1 MEKEKLLEL
10 LEPQAPKEVLDTI
23 RDEVKELH
31 PATLADLMD
40 QFEDEELLPIFNTLD
55 PDQKVAVFQHLSD
68 SAQQHLATSMKFN
81 RLVNLVSKMSHDDR
95 VDLLQTLD
103 DDLSETVIRSLAKA
117 ERDDVIRLSTYEEGT
132 AGAVMT
138 SDYAWVYKD
147 SSVREAIKKIK
158 REAPDKETIYTIYVL
173 GENRELVGFVSLRE
187 LMLATLNDK
196 VEDLMTKDLISVQ
209 ASDTQEKAAELLS
222 KYDLIAI
229 PVQDENGKLLGIIT
243 FDDVMD
249 VLEEEATDDFHK
261 MGSVSLGKMTLAE
274 ASIGAMILKRSPWLL
289 ILVFMN
295 LFSGAGIAY
304 FESTIEAVVALVFF
318 LPLLIDSGGNAGSQA
333 ATLMVRALA
342 TGTVKMAD
350 WFRLLGK
357 EIFIALGIGILM
369 ALAVSGIGY
378 YRGGTEV
385 AFVVSL
391 TMIIV
396 VMFGSLIGMLL
407 PFGLQRFNLDPA
419 TASAPLVTSIADIG
433 GVLIYF
439 SIATWYLGVGVAA

>member
-10 LEPQAPKEVLDTI
+10 LEPQAPQKILDVI
-23 RDEVKELH
+23 RDEVSELH

-40 QFEDEELLPIFNTLD
+40 QFDDEDILPIFNTLD
-55 PDQKVAVFQHLSD
+55 IEQKVAVFHHLNEST
-68 SAQQHLATSMKFN
+68 QQQLAVTMRFQ
-81 RLVNLVSKMSHDDR
+81 RLVKLVSLMSHDDR
-95 VDLLQTLD
+95 VDLLQSLD
-103 DDLSETVIRSLAKA
+103 DELRETVIRSLAKA
-117 ERDDVIRLSTYEEGT
+117 EREDIVRLSNYEEGT

-138 SDYAWVYKD
+138 SDYVWVYRD

-173 GENRELVGFVSLRE
+173 GDNRELVGFVSLRE

-196 VEDLMTKDLISVQ
+196 VEELMTTDLISVH
-209 ASDTQEKAAELLS
+209 AAESQEKSAELLS
-222 KYDLIAI
+222 KYDLIAL
-229 PVQDENGKLLGIIT
+229 PVQDDGGSLLGIIT

-261 MGSVSLGKMTLAE
+261 MGSVSLGKMTLAD
-274 ASIGAMILKRSPWLL
+274 AGIFAMIFRRVPWLL

-295 LFSGAGIAY
+295 IFSGAGIAY
-304 FESTIEAVVALVFF
+304 FEGTIQAAVALVFF

-342 TGTVKMAD
+342 TGTVKMKD
-350 WFRLLGK
+350 WFWLLGK
-357 EIFIALGIGILM
+357 EVVIALGIGLLM
-369 ALAVSGIGY
+369 AAAVSFIGY
-378 YRGGTEV
+378 YRGGVEV

-391 TMIIV
+391 TMMIV
-396 VMFGSLIGMLL
+396 VLFGSLVGMSL
-407 PFGLQRFNLDPA
+407 PFGLQRLNLDPA

-433 GVLIYF
+433 GVFIYF
-439 SIATWYLGVGVAA
+439 SIATWYLGVG

>member
-10 LEPQAPKEVLDTI
+10 LEPQAPQKILDVI
-23 RDEVKELH
+23 RDEVSELH

-40 QFEDEELLPIFNTLD
+40 QFDDEDILPIFNTLD
-55 PDQKVAVFQHLSD
+55 IEQKVAVFHHLSE
-68 SAQQHLATSMKFN
+68 STQQQLAVTMRFQ
-81 RLVNLVSKMSHDDR
+81 RLVKLVSLMSHDDR
-95 VDLLQTLD
+95 VDLMQSLD
-103 DDLSETVIRSLAKA
+103 DELRETVIRSLAKA
-117 ERDDVIRLSTYEEGT
+117 EREDIVRLSNYEEGT

-138 SDYAWVYKD
+138 SDYVWVYRD

-173 GENRELVGFVSLRE
+173 GNNRELVGFVSLRE

-196 VEDLMTKDLISVQ
+196 VEELMTTDLISVH
-209 ASDTQEKAAELLS
+209 AAESQETSAELLS
-222 KYDLIAI
+222 KYDLIAL
-229 PVQDENGKLLGIIT
+229 PVQDDGGSLLGIIT

-261 MGSVSLGKMTLAE
+261 MGSVSLGKMTLAD
-274 ASIGAMILKRSPWLL
+274 AGIFAMIFRRVPWLL

-295 LFSGAGIAY
+295 IFSGAGIAY
-304 FESTIEAVVALVFF
+304 FEGTIQAAVALVFF

-342 TGTVKMAD
+342 TGTVKMKD
-350 WFRLLGK
+350 WFWLLGK
-357 EIFIALGIGILM
+357 EVVIALGIGLLM
-369 ALAVSGIGY
+369 AAAVSFIGY
-378 YRGGTEV
+378 YRGGVEV

-391 TMIIV
+391 TMMIV
-396 VMFGSLIGMLL
+396 VLFGSLVGMSL
-407 PFGLQRFNLDPA
+407 PFGLQRLNLDPA

-433 GVLIYF
+433 GVFIYF
-439 SIATWYLGVGVAA
+439 SIATWYLGVG

>member
-10 LEPQAPKEVLDTI
+10 LEPQAPDEVLDII
-23 RDEVKELH
+23 RSEVNELH
-31 PATLADLMD
+31 PASLADLID
-40 QFEDEELLPIFNTLD
+40 QFDDEELLPIFNTLD
-55 PDQKVAVFQHLSD
+55 LDQKVAVFHHLSD
-68 SAQQHLATSMKFN
+68 SSQQYLATSMKFN
-81 RLVNLVSKMSHDDR
+81 RLVKLVSTMSHDDR
-95 VDLLQTLD
+95 VDLLQSID
-103 DDLSETVIRSLAKA
+103 DKLSELVIRSLAKA
-117 ERDDVIRLSTYEEGT
+117 EREDVIRLSTYEEGT

-138 SDYAWVYKD
+138 SDYVWVYKEN
-147 SSVREAIKKIK
+147 SVREAIKKIK

-173 GENRELVGFVSLRE
+173 GDNRELVGFVSLRE
-187 LMLATLNDK
+187 LMLATLNEK
-196 VEDLMTKDLISVQ
+196 VGDLMTIDLISVQ
-209 ASDTQEKAAELLS
+209 TSDAQEKAAELLS
-222 KYDLIAI
+222 KYDLIAL
-229 PVQDENGKLLGIIT
+229 PVLDEGDKLLGIIT

-261 MGSVSLGKMTLAE
+261 MGSVSLGKMSLAD
-274 ASIGAMILKRSPWLL
+274 AGIWQMIVKRLPWLL

-295 LFSGAGIAY
+295 IFSGAGIAY
-304 FESTIEAVVALVFF
+304 FENTIEAVVALVFF

-342 TGTVKMAD
+342 TGTVRMKD

-357 EIFIALGIGILM
+357 EIFIALGIGIFM

-378 YRGGTEV
+378 YRGGVEV
-385 AFVVSL
+385 AVVVSA

-396 VMFGSLIGMLL
+396 VLFGSLVGMSL
-407 PFGLQRFNLDPA
+407 PFGLQKFNLDPA

-439 SIATWYLGVGVAA
+439 GLATWYLGL

>member
-10 LEPQAPKEVLDTI
+10 LEPQAPEEILKVI
-23 RDEVKELH
+23 RDEVSELH

-40 QFEDEELLPIFNTLD
+40 EFGDEDILPIFNTLD
-55 PDQKVAVFQHLSD
+55 LDQKVAVFHHLSD
-68 SAQQHLATSMKFN
+68 STQQHLATTMKFK
-81 RLVNLVSKMSHDDR
+81 RLVKLVSLMSHDDR
-95 VDLLQTLD
+95 VDLLQNLD
-103 DDLSETVIRSLAKA
+103 DELSETVIRSLAKA
-117 ERDDVIRLSTYEEGT
+117 EREDVLRLSNYEEGT

-138 SDYAWVYKD
+138 SDYVWVYRD

-173 GENRELVGFVSLRE
+173 GDNRELVGFVSLRE

-196 VEDLMTKDLISVQ
+196 VEDLMTTDLVSVKVTD
-209 ASDTQEKAAELLS
+209 SQEESAELLS

-229 PVQDENGKLLGIIT
+229 PVRDEDGRLLGIIT

-261 MGSVSLGKMTLAE
+261 MGSVSLGKMSLAD
-274 ASIGAMILKRSPWLL
+274 ASIGAMILKRVPWLL

-295 LFSGAGIAY
+295 IFSGAGIAY
-304 FESTIEAVVALVFF
+304 YESTIEAMVALVFF

-342 TGTVKMAD
+342 TGTVRMKD

-357 EIFIALGIGILM
+357 EIFIALGIGIVM

-378 YRGGTEV
+378 YRGGVEV
-385 AFVVSL
+385 AAIVSV

-396 VMFGSLIGMLL
+396 VLFGSLVGMSL
-407 PFGLQRFNLDPA
+407 PFGLQILNLDPA

-433 GVLIYF
+433 GVLIYLTL
-439 SIATWYLGVGVAA
+439 ATWYLGLA

>member
-10 LEPQAPKEVLDTI
+10 LEPQAPEEILDVIRNEVS
-23 RDEVKELH
+23 ELH
-31 PATLADLMD
+31 PASLADLMD
-40 QFEDEELLPIFNTLD
+40 EFENEDILPIFNTLD
-55 PDQKVAVFQHLSD
+55 LEQKVAVFHHLSD
-68 SAQQHLATSMKFN
+68 STQQHLATAMKFK
-81 RLVNLVSKMSHDDR
+81 RLVNLVSLMSHDDR
-95 VDLLQTLD
+95 VDLLQNLD
-103 DDLSETVIRSLAKA
+103 DELSETVIRSLAKA
-117 ERDDVIRLSTYEEGT
+117 EREDVLRLSNYEEGT

-138 SDYAWVYKD
+138 SDYVWVYREN
-147 SSVREAIKKIK
+147 SVREAIKKIK

-196 VEDLMTKDLISVQ
+196 VEDLMTTDLVSVKVTD
-209 ASDTQEKAAELLS
+209 SQEESAELLS

-229 PVQDENGKLLGIIT
+229 PVQDEDERLLGIIT

-261 MGSVSLGKMTLAE
+261 MGSVSLGKMSLAD
-274 ASIGAMILKRSPWLL
+274 ASIGAMILKRVPWLL

-295 LFSGAGIAY
+295 IFSGAGIAY
-304 FESTIEAVVALVFF
+304 YESTIEAMVALVFF

-342 TGTVKMAD
+342 TGTVRMKD

-357 EIFIALGIGILM
+357 EIFIALGIGLIM
-369 ALAVSGIGY
+369 ALAVSGIGFV
-378 YRGGTEV
+378 RGGLEV
-385 AFVVSL
+385 AIIVST

-396 VMFGSLIGMLL
+396 VLFGSLVGMSL
-407 PFGLQRFNLDPA
+407 PFGLQRLNLDPA

-433 GVLIYF
+433 GVLIYLTL
-439 SIATWYLGVGVAA
+439 ATWYLGLA

>member
-10 LEPQAPKEVLDTI
+10 LEPQAPKEILDVI
-23 RDEVKELH
+23 RDEVSELH

-40 QFEDEELLPIFNTLD
+40 DFEDEEILPIFNTLD
-55 PDQKVAVFQHLSD
+55 LDQKVAVFHHLSD
-68 SAQQHLATSMKFN
+68 STQQQLATTMKFN
-81 RLVNLVSKMSHDDR
+81 RLVKLVSLMSHDDR
-95 VDLLQTLD
+95 VDLLQNLD
-103 DDLSETVIRSLAKA
+103 DELSETVIRSLAKA
-117 ERDDVIRLSTYEEGT
+117 EREDILRLSNYEEGT

-138 SDYAWVYKD
+138 SDYVWIYQD
-147 SSVREAIKKIK
+147 NSVREAIKKIK

-173 GENRELVGFVSLRE
+173 GENRELVGFVSLRD

-196 VEDLMTKDLISVQ
+196 VEDIMTKDLVSVDVND
-209 ASDTQEKAAELLS
+209 SQEESAELLS
-222 KYDLIAI
+222 KYDLIAL
-229 PVQDENGKLLGIIT
+229 PVQDKNGRLLGIIT

-261 MGSVSLGKMTLAE
+261 MGSVSLGKMSLAD
-274 ASIGAMILKRSPWLL
+274 ASIGAMILKRVPWLL

-295 LFSGAGIAY
+295 IFSGAGIAY
-304 FESTIEAVVALVFF
+304 YESTIEAMVALVFF

-342 TGTVKMAD
+342 TGTVRMKD

-357 EIFIALGIGILM
+357 EIFIALGIGIVM

-378 YRGGTEV
+378 YRGGLEI
-385 AFVVSL
+385 AAIVSA
-391 TMIIV
+391 TMVIV
-396 VMFGSLIGMLL
+396 VLFGSLVGMSL
-407 PFGLQRFNLDPA
+407 PFGLQILNLDPA

-433 GVLIYF
+433 GVLIYLTL
-439 SIATWYLGVGVAA
+439 ATWYLGLT

>member
-10 LEPQAPKEVLDTI
+10 LEPQAPEEILNVIRSEVN
-23 RDEVKELH
+23 ELH
-31 PATLADLMD
+31 PASLADLMD
-40 QFEDEELLPIFNTLD
+40 EFEDEDILPIFNTLD
-55 PDQKVAVFQHLSD
+55 LDQKVAVFHHLSD
-68 SAQQHLATSMKFN
+68 STQQHLATTMKFK
-81 RLVNLVSKMSHDDR
+81 RLVNLVALMSHDDR
-95 VDLLQTLD
+95 VDLLQNLD
-103 DDLSETVIRSLAKA
+103 DELSETVIRSLAKA
-117 ERDDVIRLSTYEEGT
+117 EREDILRLSNYEEGT

-138 SDYAWVYKD
+138 SDYVWVYRD

-173 GENRELVGFVSLRE
+173 GDNRELVGFVSLRE
-187 LMLATLNDK
+187 LMLATLNDN
-196 VEDLMTKDLISVQ
+196 VEELMTTDLVTVEATDS
-209 ASDTQEKAAELLS
+209 QEESAELLS

-229 PVQDENGKLLGIIT
+229 PVQDEDGRLLGIIT

-261 MGSVSLGKMTLAE
+261 MGSVSLGKMSLAD
-274 ASIGAMILKRSPWLL
+274 ASIWAMIVKRVPWLL

-295 LFSGAGIAY
+295 IFSGAGIAY
-304 FESTIEAVVALVFF
+304 YESTIEAMVALVFF

-342 TGTVKMAD
+342 TGTVRMKD

-357 EIFIALGIGILM
+357 EIFIALGIGFVM
-369 ALAVSGIGY
+369 AVAVSGIGF
-378 YRGGTEV
+378 YRGGIEV
-385 AFVVSL
+385 AAIVSA

-396 VMFGSLIGMLL
+396 VLFGSLVGMSL
-407 PFGLQRFNLDPA
+407 PFGLQRLNLDPA

-433 GVLIYF
+433 GVVIYLTL
-439 SIATWYLGVGVAA
+439 ATWYLGL

>member
-10 LEPQAPKEVLDTI
+10 LEPQAPDEILEVI
-23 RDEVKELH
+23 RNEVSELH

-40 QFEDEELLPIFNTLD
+40 EFEDEDILPIFNTLD
-55 PDQKVAVFQHLSD
+55 LDQKVAVFHHLSD
-68 SAQQHLATSMKFN
+68 STQQHLATTMKFQ
-81 RLVNLVSKMSHDDR
+81 RLVKLVSLMSHDDR
-95 VDLLQTLD
+95 VDLLQNLD
-103 DDLSETVIRSLAKA
+103 DELSETVIRSLAKA
-117 ERDDVIRLSTYEEGT
+117 EREDVLRLSTHEEGT

-138 SDYAWVYKD
+138 SDYVWVYRD

-173 GENRELVGFVSLRE
+173 GDNRELVGFVSLRE

-196 VEDLMTKDLISVQ
+196 VEDLMTTDLISVNVTD
-209 ASDTQEKAAELLS
+209 SQEESAELLS

-229 PVQDENGKLLGIIT
+229 PVQDDNGRLLGIIT

-261 MGSVSLGKMTLAE
+261 MGSVSLGKLSLND
-274 ASIGAMILKRSPWLL
+274 ASIWVMILKRAPWLL

-295 LFSGAGIAY
+295 IFSGAIIAFY
-304 FESTIEAVVALVFF
+304 ETTIDAMVALVFF
-318 LPLLIDSGGNAGSQA
+318 LPLLIGSGGNAGAQA

-342 TGTVKMAD
+342 TGSVRMKD

-357 EIFIALGIGILM
+357 EIFIALGIGLIM
-369 ALAVSGIGY
+369 AIAVSGIGFY
-378 YRGGTEV
+378 WGGIEV
-385 AFVVSL
+385 TAIVSGTMVV
-391 TMIIV
+391 V
-396 VMFGSLIGMLL
+396 VLFGSLVGMSL
-407 PFGLQRFNLDPA
+407 PFGLQIMNLDPA

-433 GVLIYF
+433 GVLIYLIF
-439 SIATWYLGVGVAA
+439 ATWYLGLM

>member
-10 LEPQAPKEVLDTI
+10 LEPQAPEEILDVIRNEVS
-23 RDEVKELH
+23 ELH
-31 PATLADLMD
+31 PASLADLMD
-40 QFEDEELLPIFNTLD
+40 EFENEDILPIFNTLD
-55 PDQKVAVFQHLSD
+55 LEQKVAVFHHLSD
-68 SAQQHLATSMKFN
+68 STQQHLATAMKFK
-81 RLVNLVSKMSHDDR
+81 RLVNLVSLMSHDDR
-95 VDLLQTLD
+95 VDLLQNLD
-103 DDLSETVIRSLAKA
+103 DELSETVIRSLAKA
-117 ERDDVIRLSTYEEGT
+117 EREDVLRLSNYEEGT

-138 SDYAWVYKD
+138 SDYVWIYREN
-147 SSVREAIKKIK
+147 SVREAIKKIK

-196 VEDLMTKDLISVQ
+196 VEDLMTTDLVSVKVTD
-209 ASDTQEKAAELLS
+209 SQEESAELLS

-229 PVQDENGKLLGIIT
+229 PVQDEDERLLGIIT

-261 MGSVSLGKMTLAE
+261 MGSVSLGKMSLAD
-274 ASIGAMILKRSPWLL
+274 ASIGAMILKRVPWLL

-295 LFSGAGIAY
+295 IFSGAGIAY
-304 FESTIEAVVALVFF
+304 YESTIEAMVALVFF

-342 TGTVKMAD
+342 TGTVRMKD

-357 EIFIALGIGILM
+357 EIFIALGIGLIM
-369 ALAVSGIGY
+369 ALAVSGIGFV
-378 YRGGTEV
+378 RGGLEV
-385 AFVVSL
+385 AIIVST

-396 VMFGSLIGMLL
+396 VLFGSLVGMSL
-407 PFGLQRFNLDPA
+407 PFGLQRLNLDPA

-433 GVLIYF
+433 GVLIYLTL
-439 SIATWYLGVGVAA
+439 ATWYLGLA

>member
-10 LEPQAPKEVLDTI
+10 LEPQAPEEILDVIRSEVS
-23 RDEVKELH
+23 ELH
-31 PATLADLMD
+31 PASLADLMD
-40 QFEDEELLPIFNTLD
+40 EFEDEDILPIFNTLD
-55 PDQKVAVFQHLSD
+55 LDQKVAVFHHLTD
-68 SAQQHLATSMKFN
+68 STQQHLATVMKFE
-81 RLVNLVSKMSHDDR
+81 RLVKLVSLMSHDDR
-95 VDLLQTLD
+95 VDLLQNLD
-103 DDLSETVIRSLAKA
+103 EELSETVIRSLAKA
-117 ERDDVIRLSTYEEGT
+117 EREDILRLSNYEEGT

-138 SDYAWVYKD
+138 SDYVWVYRE

-173 GENRELVGFVSLRE
+173 GDNRELVGFVSLRE

-196 VEDLMTKDLISVQ
+196 VEELMTTDVVSVK
-209 ASDTQEKAAELLS
+209 ATDSQEESAELLS

-229 PVQDENGKLLGIIT
+229 PVQDEAGRLLGIIT

-261 MGSVSLGKMTLAE
+261 MGSVSLGKMTLAD
-274 ASIGAMILKRSPWLL
+274 ASVWAMIVKRVPWLL

-295 LFSGAGIAY
+295 IFSGAGIAY
-304 FESTIEAVVALVFF
+304 YEDTINAMVALVFF

-342 TGTVKMAD
+342 TGTVRMKD

-357 EIFIALGIGILM
+357 EIFIALGIGLLM

-378 YRGGTEV
+378 YRGGIEV
-385 AFVVSL
+385 ATIVSV

-396 VMFGSLIGMLL
+396 VLFGSLVGMSL
-407 PFGLQRFNLDPA
+407 PFGLQRLNLDPA

-433 GVLIYF
+433 GVLIYLTM
-439 SIATWYLGVGVAA
+439 ATWYLGL

>member
-10 LEPQAPKEVLDTI
+10 LEPQAPEEILDVIRNEVS
-23 RDEVKELH
+23 ELH
-31 PATLADLMD
+31 PASLADLMD
-40 QFEDEELLPIFNTLD
+40 EFENEDILPIFNTLD
-55 PDQKVAVFQHLSD
+55 LEQKVAVFHHLSD
-68 SAQQHLATSMKFN
+68 STQQHLATAMKFK
-81 RLVNLVSKMSHDDR
+81 RLVNLVSLMSHDDR
-95 VDLLQTLD
+95 VDLLQNLD
-103 DDLSETVIRSLAKA
+103 DELSETVIRSLAKA
-117 ERDDVIRLSTYEEGT
+117 EREDVLRLSNYEEGT

-138 SDYAWVYKD
+138 SDYVWIYREN
-147 SSVREAIKKIK
+147 SVREAIKKIK

-196 VEDLMTKDLISVQ
+196 VEDLMTTDLVSVKVTD
-209 ASDTQEKAAELLS
+209 SQEESAELLS

-229 PVQDENGKLLGIIT
+229 PVQDEDERLLGIIT

-261 MGSVSLGKMTLAE
+261 MGSVSLGKMSLAD
-274 ASIGAMILKRSPWLL
+274 ASIGAMILKRVPWLL

-295 LFSGAGIAY
+295 IFSGAGIAY
-304 FESTIEAVVALVFF
+304 YEATIEAMVALVFF

-342 TGTVKMAD
+342 TGTVRMKD

-357 EIFIALGIGILM
+357 EIFIALGIGLIM
-369 ALAVSGIGY
+369 ALAVSGIGFV
-378 YRGGTEV
+378 RGGLEV
-385 AFVVSL
+385 AIIVST

-396 VMFGSLIGMLL
+396 VLFGSLVGMSL
-407 PFGLQRFNLDPA
+407 PFGLQRLNLDPA

-433 GVLIYF
+433 GVLIYLTL
-439 SIATWYLGVGVAA
+439 ATWYLGLA

>member
-1 MEKEKLLEL
+1 MQKEKLLEL
-10 LEPQAPKEVLDTI
+10 LEPQAPIEVLETI
-23 RDEVKELH
+23 KSEVEELH

-40 QFEDEELLPIFNTLD
+40 QFDDEDLLPIFNTLD
-55 PDQKVAVFQHLSD
+55 MDQKVSVFHHLSEQT
-68 SAQQHLATSMKFN
+68 QQQLATSMKFG
-81 RLVNLVSKMSHDDR
+81 RLVNLVSRMSHDDR
-95 VDLLQTLD
+95 VDLLQNLD
-103 DDLSETVIRSLAKA
+103 DELSETVIRSLAKA
-117 ERDDVIRLSTYEEGT
+117 EREDIIRLSTYEEGT

-158 REAPDKETIYTIYVL
+158 REAPDKETIYTIYVIDD
-173 GENRELVGFVSLRE
+173 NRELAGFVSLRE

-196 VEDLMTKDLISVQ
+196 VEDLMTVDMISVD
-209 ASDTQEKAAELLS
+209 ANDSQEKAAELLS

-229 PVQDENGKLLGIIT
+229 PVKGKDERLLGIIT

-261 MGSVSLGKMTLAE
+261 MGSVSLGRMTLAD
-274 ASIGAMILKRSPWLL
+274 ASIWQMIIKRSPWLL

-295 LFSGAGIAY
+295 IFSGAGIAY
-304 FESTIEAVVALVFF
+304 FEDTIEAVVVLVFF

-342 TGTVKMAD
+342 TGTVRMTD
-350 WFRLLGK
+350 WFRLFGK
-357 EIFIALGIGILM
+357 EFFIALGIGIIM
-369 ALAVSGIGY
+369 ALAVSLIGY
-378 YRGGTEV
+378 YRGGIEIAVIV
-385 AFVVSL
+385 ASTMCLVVL
-391 TMIIV
+391 
-396 VMFGSLIGMLL
+396 FGSLVGMLL
-407 PFGLQRFNLDPA
+407 PFGLQRLNLDPA

-439 SIATWYLGVGVAA
+439 SIATWYLGVGAA

>member
-10 LEPQAPKEVLDTI
+10 LEPQASEEILQII
-23 RDEVKELH
+23 RDEVSELH

-40 QFEDEELLPIFNTLD
+40 QFGEGELLPIFNTLD
-55 PDQKVAVFQHLSD
+55 LEQKVAVFHHLSD
-68 SAQQHLATSMKFN
+68 SVQQHLATSMKFN
-81 RLVNLVSKMSHDDR
+81 RLVKLVSMMSHDDR
-95 VDLLQTLD
+95 VDLLQSLD
-103 DDLSETVIRSLAKA
+103 DKLSETVIRSLAKA
-117 ERDDVIRLSTYEEGT
+117 EREDILRLSNYEEGT

-138 SDYAWVYKD
+138 SDYVWVYRYN
-147 SSVREAIKKIK
+147 SVREAIKKIK

-173 GENRELVGFVSLRE
+173 GDNRELVGFVSLRE
-187 LMLATLNDK
+187 LMLATLNEK
-196 VEDLMTKDLISVQ
+196 VDDLMTTDIVRVMANES
-209 ASDTQEKAAELLS
+209 QEKSAELLS
-222 KYDLIAI
+222 KYDLIAL
-229 PVQDENGKLLGIIT
+229 PVMDEDGKLVGIIT

-261 MGSVSLGKMTLAE
+261 MGSVSLGKMNLAD
-274 ASIGAMILKRSPWLL
+274 ASIAAMIMKRLPWLL

-295 LFSGAGIAY
+295 IFSGAGIAY
-304 FESTIEAVVALVFF
+304 FENTIEAVVALVFF

-342 TGTVKMAD
+342 TGTVRLAD

-369 ALAVSGIGY
+369 AVAVSGIGY
-378 YRGGTEV
+378 YRGGVEV
-385 AFVVSL
+385 AAVVSI

-396 VMFGSLIGMLL
+396 VLFGSLVGMSL

-439 SIATWYLGVGVAA
+439 SIATWYLGVG

>member
-10 LEPQAPKEVLDTI
+10 LEPQAPEKILNVI
-23 RDEVKELH
+23 RDEVSELH

-40 QFEDEELLPIFNTLD
+40 DFEDDDILPIFNTLD
-55 PDQKVAVFQHLSD
+55 LNQKVAVFHHLSD
-68 SAQQHLATSMKFN
+68 STQQHLASTMKFK
-81 RLVNLVSKMSHDDR
+81 RLVNLVSLMSHDDR
-95 VDLLQTLD
+95 VDLLQNLD
-103 DDLSETVIRSLAKA
+103 EELSETVIRSLAKA
-117 ERDDVIRLSTYEEGT
+117 EREDILRLSNYEEGT

-138 SDYAWVYKD
+138 SDYVWVYRE

-173 GENRELVGFVSLRE
+173 GDNRELVGFVSLRE

-196 VEDLMTKDLISVQ
+196 VEELMTTDLVTVK
-209 ASDTQEKAAELLS
+209 ASDSQEESAELLS

-229 PVQDENGKLLGIIT
+229 PVQDEAGRLLGIIT

-261 MGSVSLGKMTLAE
+261 MGSVSLGKMTLAD
-274 ASIGAMILKRSPWLL
+274 ASIGAMVLKRVPWLL

-295 LFSGAGIAY
+295 IFSGAGIAY
-304 FESTIEAVVALVFF
+304 YEATIEAMVALVFF

-342 TGTVKMAD
+342 TGTVRMKD

-357 EIFIALGIGILM
+357 EIFIALGIGLVM

-378 YRGGTEV
+378 YRGGVEV
-385 AFVVSL
+385 AIIVSV

-396 VMFGSLIGMLL
+396 VLFGSLVGMSL
-407 PFGLQRFNLDPA
+407 PFGLQKLSLDPA

-433 GVLIYF
+433 GVLIYLTM
-439 SIATWYLGVGVAA
+439 ATWYLGLM

>member
-10 LEPQAPKEVLDTI
+10 LEPQAPEEILNVI
-23 RDEVKELH
+23 RDEVSELH

-40 QFEDEELLPIFNTLD
+40 EFGDEDILPIFNTLD
-55 PDQKVAVFQHLSD
+55 LDQKVAVFHHLSD
-68 SAQQHLATSMKFN
+68 STQQHLATTMKFK
-81 RLVNLVSKMSHDDR
+81 RLVKLVSLMSHDDR
-95 VDLLQTLD
+95 VDLLQNLD
-103 DDLSETVIRSLAKA
+103 DELSETVIRSLAKA
-117 ERDDVIRLSTYEEGT
+117 EREDVLRLSNYEEGT

-138 SDYAWVYKD
+138 SDYVWIYQD

-196 VEDLMTKDLISVQ
+196 VEDLMTTDLVSVKVTD
-209 ASDTQEKAAELLS
+209 SQEESAELLS

-229 PVQDENGKLLGIIT
+229 PVQDEDDRLLGIIT

-261 MGSVSLGKMTLAE
+261 MGSVSLGKMSLAD
-274 ASIGAMILKRSPWLL
+274 ASIGAMILKRVPWLL

-295 LFSGAGIAY
+295 IFSGAGIAY
-304 FESTIEAVVALVFF
+304 YESTIEAMVALVFF

-342 TGTVKMAD
+342 TGTVRMKD

-357 EIFIALGIGILM
+357 EIFIALGIGIVM

-378 YRGGTEV
+378 YRGGVEV
-385 AFVVSL
+385 AAIVSV

-396 VMFGSLIGMLL
+396 VLFGSLVGMSL
-407 PFGLQRFNLDPA
+407 PFGLQILNLDPA

-433 GVLIYF
+433 GVLIYLTL
-439 SIATWYLGVGVAA
+439 ATWYLGLM

>member
-1 MEKEKLLEL
+1 
-10 LEPQAPKEVLDTI
+10 VL
-23 RDEVKELH
+23 
-31 PATLADLMD
+31 
-40 QFEDEELLPIFNTLD
+40 
-55 PDQKVAVFQHLSD
+55 
-68 SAQQHLATSMKFN
+68 
-81 RLVNLVSKMSHDDR
+81 
-95 VDLLQTLD
+95 
-103 DDLSETVIRSLAKA
+103 
-117 ERDDVIRLSTYEEGT
+117 RLSNYEEGT

-138 SDYAWVYKD
+138 SDYVWVYRD

-173 GENRELVGFVSLRE
+173 GDNRELVGFVSLRE

-196 VEDLMTKDLISVQ
+196 VEDLMTTDLVSVKVTD
-209 ASDTQEKAAELLS
+209 SQEESAELLS

-229 PVQDENGKLLGIIT
+229 PVRDEDGRLLGIIT

-261 MGSVSLGKMTLAE
+261 MGSVSLGKMSLAD
-274 ASIGAMILKRSPWLL
+274 ASIGAMILKRVPWLL

-295 LFSGAGIAY
+295 IFSGAGIAY
-304 FESTIEAVVALVFF
+304 YESTIEAMVALVFF

-342 TGTVKMAD
+342 TGTVRMKD

-357 EIFIALGIGILM
+357 EIFIALGIGIVM

-378 YRGGTEV
+378 YRGGVEV
-385 AFVVSL
+385 AAIVSV

-396 VMFGSLIGMLL
+396 VLFGSLVGMSL
-407 PFGLQRFNLDPA
+407 PFGLQILNLDPA

-433 GVLIYF
+433 GVLIYLTL
-439 SIATWYLGVGVAA
+439 ATWYLGLA

>member
-10 LEPQAPKEVLDTI
+10 LEPQAPEEILNVI
-23 RDEVKELH
+23 RDEVSELH

-40 QFEDEELLPIFNTLD
+40 EFEDEDILPIFNTLD
-55 PDQKVAVFQHLSD
+55 LDQKVAVFHHLSD
-68 SAQQHLATSMKFN
+68 STQQHLATTMKFK
-81 RLVNLVSKMSHDDR
+81 RLVKLVSLMSHDDR
-95 VDLLQTLD
+95 VDLLQNLD
-103 DDLSETVIRSLAKA
+103 DELSETVIRSLAKA
-117 ERDDVIRLSTYEEGT
+117 EREDVLRLSNYEEGT

-138 SDYAWVYKD
+138 SDYVWVYRD

-173 GENRELVGFVSLRE
+173 GDNRELVGFVSLRE

-196 VEDLMTKDLISVQ
+196 VEDLMTTDLVSVKVTD
-209 ASDTQEKAAELLS
+209 SQEESAELLS

-229 PVQDENGKLLGIIT
+229 PVRDEDGRLLGIIT

-261 MGSVSLGKMTLAE
+261 MGSVSLGKMSLAD
-274 ASIGAMILKRSPWLL
+274 ASIGAMILKRVPWLL

-295 LFSGAGIAY
+295 IFSGAGIAY
-304 FESTIEAVVALVFF
+304 YESTIEAMVALVFF

-342 TGTVKMAD
+342 TGTVRMKD

-357 EIFIALGIGILM
+357 EIFIALGIGIVM

-378 YRGGTEV
+378 YRGGVEV
-385 AFVVSL
+385 AAIVSV

-396 VMFGSLIGMLL
+396 VLFGSLVGMSL
-407 PFGLQRFNLDPA
+407 PFGLQILNLDPA

-433 GVLIYF
+433 GVLIYLTL
-439 SIATWYLGVGVAA
+439 ATWYLGLA

>member
-10 LEPQAPKEVLDTI
+10 LEPQAPEEILNVI
-23 RDEVKELH
+23 RDEVSELH

-40 QFEDEELLPIFNTLD
+40 EFGDEDILPIFNTLD
-55 PDQKVAVFQHLSD
+55 LDQKVAVFHHLSD
-68 SAQQHLATSMKFN
+68 STQQHLATTMKFK
-81 RLVNLVSKMSHDDR
+81 RLVKLVSLMSHDDR
-95 VDLLQTLD
+95 VDLLQNLD
-103 DDLSETVIRSLAKA
+103 DELSETVIRSLAKA
-117 ERDDVIRLSTYEEGT
+117 EREDVLRLSNYEEGT

-138 SDYAWVYKD
+138 SDYVWVYRD

-173 GENRELVGFVSLRE
+173 GDNRELVGFVSLRE

-196 VEDLMTKDLISVQ
+196 VEDLMTTDLVSVKVTD
-209 ASDTQEKAAELLS
+209 SQEESAELLS

-229 PVQDENGKLLGIIT
+229 PVRDEDGRLLGIIT

-261 MGSVSLGKMTLAE
+261 MGSVSLGKMSLAD
-274 ASIGAMILKRSPWLL
+274 ASIGVMILKRVPWLL

-295 LFSGAGIAY
+295 IFSGAGIAY
-304 FESTIEAVVALVFF
+304 YESTIEAMVALVFF

-342 TGTVKMAD
+342 TGTVRMKD

-357 EIFIALGIGILM
+357 EIFIALGIGIVM

-378 YRGGTEV
+378 YRGGVEV
-385 AFVVSL
+385 AAIVSV

-396 VMFGSLIGMLL
+396 VLFGSLVGMSL
-407 PFGLQRFNLDPA
+407 PFGLQILNLDPA

-433 GVLIYF
+433 GVLIYLTL
-439 SIATWYLGVGVAA
+439 ATWYLGLA

>member
-10 LEPQAPKEVLDTI
+10 LEPQAPEEILNVI
-23 RDEVKELH
+23 RDEVSELH

-40 QFEDEELLPIFNTLD
+40 EFGDEDILPIFNTLD
-55 PDQKVAVFQHLSD
+55 LDQKVAVFHHLSD
-68 SAQQHLATSMKFN
+68 STQQHLATTMKFK
-81 RLVNLVSKMSHDDR
+81 RLVKLVSLMSHDDR
-95 VDLLQTLD
+95 VDLLQNLD
-103 DDLSETVIRSLAKA
+103 DELSETVIRSLAKA
-117 ERDDVIRLSTYEEGT
+117 EREDVLRLSNYEEGT

-138 SDYAWVYKD
+138 SDYVWVYRD

-173 GENRELVGFVSLRE
+173 GDNRELVGFVSLRE

-196 VEDLMTKDLISVQ
+196 VEDLMTTDLVSVKVTD
-209 ASDTQEKAAELLS
+209 SQEESAELLS

-229 PVQDENGKLLGIIT
+229 PVRDEDGRLLGIIT

-261 MGSVSLGKMTLAE
+261 MGSVSLGKMSLAD
-274 ASIGAMILKRSPWLL
+274 ASIGAMILKRVPWLL

-295 LFSGAGIAY
+295 IFSGAGIAY
-304 FESTIEAVVALVFF
+304 YESTIEAMVALVFF

-342 TGTVKMAD
+342 TGTVRMKD

-357 EIFIALGIGILM
+357 EIFIALGIGIVM

-378 YRGGTEV
+378 YRGGVEV
-385 AFVVSL
+385 AAIVSV

-396 VMFGSLIGMLL
+396 VLFGSLVGMSL
-407 PFGLQRFNLDPA
+407 PFGLQILNLDPA
-419 TASAPLVTSIADIG
+419 SASAPLVTSIADIG
-433 GVLIYF
+433 GVLIYLTL
-439 SIATWYLGVGVAA
+439 ATWYLGLA

>member
-10 LEPQAPKEVLDTI
+10 LEPQAPEEILNVIRSEVN
-23 RDEVKELH
+23 ELH
-31 PATLADLMD
+31 PASLADLMD
-40 QFEDEELLPIFNTLD
+40 EFEDEDILPIFNTLD
-55 PDQKVAVFQHLSD
+55 LDQKVAVFHHLSD
-68 SAQQHLATSMKFN
+68 STQQHLATTMKFK
-81 RLVNLVSKMSHDDR
+81 RLVNLVALMSHDDR
-95 VDLLQTLD
+95 VDLLQNLD
-103 DDLSETVIRSLAKA
+103 DELSETVIRSLAKA
-117 ERDDVIRLSTYEEGT
+117 EREDILRLSNYEEGT

-138 SDYAWVYKD
+138 SDYVWVYRD

-173 GENRELVGFVSLRE
+173 GDNRELVGFVSLRE
-187 LMLATLNDK
+187 LMLATLNDN
-196 VEDLMTKDLISVQ
+196 VEELMTTDLVTVEATDS
-209 ASDTQEKAAELLS
+209 QEESAELLS

-229 PVQDENGKLLGIIT
+229 PVQDEDGRLLGIIT

-261 MGSVSLGKMTLAE
+261 MGSVSLGKMSLAD
-274 ASIGAMILKRSPWLL
+274 ASIWAMIVKRVPWLL

-295 LFSGAGIAY
+295 IFSGAGIAY
-304 FESTIEAVVALVFF
+304 YESTIEAMVALVFF

-342 TGTVKMAD
+342 TGTVRMKD

-357 EIFIALGIGILM
+357 EIFIALGIGLVM
-369 ALAVSGIGY
+369 AVAVSGIGF
-378 YRGGTEV
+378 YRGGIEV
-385 AFVVSL
+385 AAIVSA

-396 VMFGSLIGMLL
+396 VLFGSLVGMSL
-407 PFGLQRFNLDPA
+407 PFGLQRLNLDPA

-433 GVLIYF
+433 GVVIYLTL
-439 SIATWYLGVGVAA
+439 ATWYLGL